1 MVLTA
6 VLAVLISFVA
16 VPEAQAAH
24 GPHPKVWT
32 PPNTKLDRTKSVEG
46 ATDPGELGASVD
58 PRTGVA
64 GRWRSARKPVP
75 TGSATVPLP
84 HAPGA
89 GRKAAAIRA
98 GKLPVSVADLGAVKP
113 AKPAK
118 SGSRAAKGAKSGKSA
133 TGAKKAAGGAAGATA
148 GDSDP
153 AADSDPAGPA
163 SVSVTVSGPAAGKA
177 AGAFGNLITV
187 RGASPATDAGRAVRV
202 ELDINTLQ
210 GTGSWRDRA
219 RLVRMPACALTTPA
233 KAGCR
238 TRTPVPSTL
247 DPRTGKLTADIT
259 LPATTQTAS
268 TGTQRSFATSSTS
281 TAMVLSAEP
290 ATSGSGGSFAATPL
304 SPSASW
310 SAGSNAGNFTYSY
323 TFSMPTAIGGA
334 APSVMLG
341 YDSSTVDGMTAA
353 SNSQASWAGE
363 GWAYTPGFISR
374 QYKPCL
380 KNGID
385 MSGDECWAG
394 QTLSLN
400 LAGHS
405 GQVVKDDTTGVLRL
419 QGDDGTKITPLTGL
433 NNGAWNGEGFKVT
446 TTEGTDYYFGANH
459 LPGGDGSD
467 PASESVNTVP
477 VYHPKSGDPCYSA
490 STGLASWCQMG
501 WQWNLDYIVDL
512 HGNLISYT
520 YDKEDNWYARGGG
533 QNNGN
538 GARTKY
544 QRASQPHTV
553 SYGQRLPEQ
562 VAAKGGV
569 KPAVVMTFTAKER
582 CFETTGCE
590 PADRTLANQSRWKDT
605 PLDQQCA
612 DTGTCTVYGPTFW
625 TSKRLAE
632 VKTEVLV
639 GTGYRTVDNWTLTHG
654 WSYPDDATQSP
665 TMWLQSIKR
674 TGSNGLAALDLPPVT
689 FTGVQMPNRVD
700 EVTVTASRFNR
711 PRMTEIVTET
721 GGRINIGYKPVECS
735 RVAGTMPAAPETNT
749 MACMPVKWVKPGS
762 PTGTAPSLDWF
773 HKYLVRSVT
782 QESRVTSGVARV
794 TEYEYGGGAAWHR
807 NDSEF
812 ADDDTRTYD
821 NFRGYATVTTTTGNG
836 TDGPKSKSV
845 ATFLRGM
852 GGQVTDTWGGTI
864 TDEEE
869 YAGFVRETQTF
880 ESVAAD
886 AKVLSG
892 ELSTPWRSEITS
904 THTPSVSGLPKVTAR
919 FVNTAQVR
927 ERARLAD
934 GSWRETKREVT
945 YDTDLT
951 HAARVQKVDVYGDVT
966 KPEQRQCTE
975 TSYASGANPML
986 IELPY
991 RVLTLAG
998 PCGATP
1004 NAANTIADTHNL
1016 YDNQPLGTVGDRALQ
1031 TSTEVLSS
1039 YNADGSPNYRVTAK
1053 ATFDKY
1059 GRQVST
1065 TDPNTKDTAHPDG
1078 ATTTTAYTPAEGALP
1093 TSVAV
1098 TNPLGWTSTTTMDPG
1113 RGLPTR
1119 AVDENGRFTDEDY
1132 DSLGRLVAVWK
1143 PGRDKAT
1150 QSPNQKFSYDLK
1162 INRDGPAAIT
1172 TQNLREDGSYGT
1184 SIQIHDGFGRVRQ
1197 TQAMPPFGSVGR
1209 LISDAIFDT
1218 QGREVQTTPSYFNND
1233 SGPTS
1238 VVFVPQDS
1246 QIPAQTWNEYDAL
1259 GRVTASKFMSY
1270 GQEQWRTTTTY
1281 AGADRIDVTPPPGG
1295 FASSSIM
1302 DALGR
1307 ETEVRQYKSNTPTG
1321 AYDATTTSY
1330 DIAGRPVLRKD
1341 SSGHEWRYSYNV
1353 LGEPTGGS
1361 DPDAGE
1367 TRTTYDAGGR
1377 AVTTTDALG
1386 KSISFTYDLLGRE
1399 TAAYAGTDTTDPAK
1413 KTIEW
1418 TYDAKAK
1425 GKLDS
1430 ATRFVNGQAYK
1441 SAITGYDVGYR
1452 PTGTS
1457 VTIPASEGALAGTY
1471 TSSLTYT
1478 PVLGLP
1484 KTMTLPAAGG
1494 MTAER
1499 LTNSYDVDGNFIG
1512 SSGKS
1517 TLVTD
1522 VQYDAFG
1529 RPVRTTVGPYG
1540 SQVVSS
1546 QLYDAATGRVTQS
1559 TLDSQ
1564 LAGNHVDFTT
1574 YTYNKAG
1581 SLTSARNVQD
1591 GTSVDTQ
1598 CFTYDYLGR
1607 LSAAWTDNGG
1617 ITTAPAPSVSGIGGC
1632 ANPTEPTAADAAG
1645 RVGGP
1650 APYWQSYGYDLTGNR
1665 TKLVRHDPTGNTA
1678 KDQTVDQ
1685 TFATGPN
1692 TPTTAPDTG
1701 GGTGGPHA
1709 LKTSKTTVGTD
1720 VKTATYQYDAAGNTT
1735 AITDTSGTK
1744 KVNWTDE
1751 GQVASVEDT
1760 AKGTTSYVYDAD
1772 GSQLIR
1778 RSPGKVTL
1786 YVGADEVVLDTA
1798 TGTLSDT
1805 RSYPAPGGLSITR
1818 VTKAGTGKLYYQAG
1832 DPHGTN
1838 GVQFEA
1844 GTLATAR
1851 RPSDPFG
1858 NARGTQPGAG
1868 VWAGSS
1874 GFVGGTIEETGFT
1887 TLGARQYDPVTG
1899 RFLSVDP
1906 IFSAGDPQSW
1916 NSYAYADNNPVDQS
1930 DPSGTCIPADDGS
1943 GRCMSAAGWQRYYE
1957 KQEGGGGGDGGGTPT
1972 DAGTTAATQ
1981 QAKND
1986 NAAKQAAAA
1995 EALRQK
2001 QAADEALA
2009 KAKQERE
2016 ELMSKIV
2023 DVVGD
2028 LIGFNDAR
2036 DCFTKG
2042 DVMGCI
2048 NTALNFVPWSK
2059 VFKAVKVGIK
2069 AFKLWKEGEKAYDA
2083 FRGAQKI
2090 AREAESAMVAARKTA
2105 DEAAAAEDAAVAA
2118 EKKAADD
2125 AAKSADEA
2133 GSCPIGG
2140 PHSFPAGTPVQLADG
2155 TTKPIEEVK
2164 EGDQVLATDP
2174 QTGVTRAETV
2184 ERLITTPDDKDFTD
2198 LVLTSDDGKSS
2209 KLTTT
2214 WHHPFWDATTR
2225 RWTEASEL
2233 ADGDKLRTSDGTL
2246 ITVTRVRNYH
2256 EAVVTYDLTVDRLH
2270 TYYVLAGNAPV
2281 LVHNCETLGDDEVQ
2295 AKRAREINN
2304 AEPSQADFDIH
2315 TTAVLDVDVPGVGVK
2330 RLVAG
2335 NGEGGLTPAQITAL
2349 APDEIHIDPEMVPG
2363 DLHAEQ
2369 RVIYGASKLKA
2380 TPIQGGA
2387 SRNICRKVCGVLI
2400 FATKGAPFGMVQNG
2414 NGKLTFRL
2422 KSMRW

>member
-6 VLAVLISFVA
+6 VLAVLLSLVT
-16 VPEAQAAH
+16 VPEAQADR

-32 PPNTKLDRTKSVEG
+32 PPNTKLTQTKSVEG
-46 ATDPGELGASVD
+46 ATDSGELGASAS
-58 PRTGVA
+58 PATGA
-64 GRWRSARKPVP
+64 GRWRPARKPVP
-75 TGSATVPLP
+75 TGTATITLP

-98 GKLPVSVADLGAVKP
+98 GRLPVSVADLGA

-118 SGSRAAKGAKSGKSA
+118 SVASAKSAKSA
-133 TGAKKAAGGAAGATA
+133 QGAKKVAGSAAGSVTADVGA
-148 GDSDP
+148 
-153 AADSDPAGPA
+153 A
-163 SVSVTVSGPAAGKA
+163 SVSVTVSDAATAKA

-187 RGASPATDAGRAVRV
+187 RGASPAAETGRAVRV
-202 ELDINTLQ
+202 ELDVTTLQ
-210 GTGSWRDRA
+210 GTGAWRDRA

-247 DPRTGKLTADIT
+247 DPLTGKLTADVT
-259 LPATTQTAS
+259 LPATGTTETSTAS
-268 TGTQRSFATSSTS
+268 GAQRSFAVSQASG
-281 TAMVLSAEP
+281 AMVLAAEP
-290 ATSGSGGSFAATPL
+290 AASGSGGSFAATPL
-304 SPSASW
+304 SPSMSW

-353 SNSQASWAGE
+353 SNSQAPWAGE

-380 KNGID
+380 KAGID

-405 GQVVKDDTTGVLRL
+405 GQVVKDDATGVLRL

-446 TTEGTDYYFGANH
+446 TTEGTEYYFGANH

-467 PASESVNTVP
+467 PASNSVNTVP
-477 VYHPKSGDPCYSA
+477 VYHPKAGDPCNSS

-512 HGNLISYT
+512 HGNLINYT
-520 YDKEDNWYARGGG
+520 YDQEDNWYARGGG
-533 QNNGN
+533 QNNGT

-544 QRASQPHTV
+544 QRASQPRTV

-562 VAAKGGV
+562 IAAKGGL
-569 KPAVVMTFTAKER
+569 KPAVVMTFKALER

-605 PLDQQCA
+605 PLDQSCA
-612 DTGTCTVYGPTFW
+612 SGGTCTVYGPTFW

-632 VKTEVLV
+632 VKADALV
-639 GTGYRTVDNWTLTHG
+639 GTGYRTVDTWTLTHG

-674 TGSNGLAALDLPPVT
+674 TGSNGLSALDLPPVT
-689 FTGVQMPNRVD
+689 FTGMQKPNRVD

-721 GGRINIGYKPVECS
+721 GGRINIGYKPEECS
-735 RVAGTMPAAPETNT
+735 RKNGTMPAAPETNT

-762 PTGTAPSLDWF
+762 PTNAKPELDWF
-773 HKYLVRSVT
+773 NKYLVGSIT

-812 ADDDTRTYD
+812 ADDDARTYD

-880 ESVAAD
+880 ESVAAG

-892 ELSTPWRSEITS
+892 ELSTPWRSDVTS
-904 THTPSVSGLPKVTAR
+904 THTPSVTGLPKVTAR

-934 GSWRETKREVT
+934 GTWRETKREVT
-945 YDTDLT
+945 YDIDPA
-951 HAARVQKVDVYGDVT
+951 HAARVLKVDVYGDVT

-975 TSYASGANPML
+975 TSYASGANPLL

-1004 NAANTIADTHNL
+1004 NAANTIADTRNL
-1016 YDNQPLGTVGDRALQ
+1016 FDNQPLGTVGDRALQ
-1031 TSTEVLSS
+1031 TSSEVLSS
-1039 YNADGSPNYRVTAK
+1039 YNADGSANYRVTAK
-1053 ATFDKY
+1053 AAFDKY

-1065 TDPNTKDTAHPDG
+1065 TDPNTKDATHPDG

-1119 AVDENGRFTDEDY
+1119 AVDENGRFTDEEY

-1150 QSPNQKFSYDLK
+1150 QSPNQKFAYDLK
-1162 INRDGPAAIT
+1162 VDRDGPAAIT

-1197 TQAMPPFGSVGR
+1197 TQAQPPFGSVGR

-1218 QGREVQTTPSYFNND
+1218 QGRQVQTTPSYFNND
-1233 SGPTS
+1233 AGPTS

-1246 QIPAQTWNEYDAL
+1246 QIPAQTWNEYDGL
-1259 GRVTASKFMSY
+1259 GRVTVSKSMSY

-1281 AGADRIDVTPPPGG
+1281 AGADRVDVTPPTGG
-1295 FASSSIM
+1295 FASSTIT

-1307 ETEVRQYKSNTPTG
+1307 TKEVRQYKSNTPTG

-1330 DIAGRPVLRKD
+1330 DVAGRPVLRKD
-1341 SSGHEWRYSYNV
+1341 SAGHQWRYTYD
-1353 LGEPTGGS
+1353 LTGQLTSLS

-1367 TRTTYDAGGR
+1367 SRTTYDAGGR
-1377 AVTTTDALG
+1377 AVTSTDARG
-1386 KSISFTYDLLGRE
+1386 RSTSITYDLLGRQ
-1399 TAAYAGTDTTDPAK
+1399 TASYEGTDTTDPTK
-1413 KTIEW
+1413 KTIEL

-1425 GKLDS
+1425 GKPDS
-1430 ATRFVNGQAYK
+1430 ATRFVNGQAYR
-1441 SAITGYDVGYR
+1441 STVTGYDIGYR
-1452 PTGTS
+1452 PTGNTL
-1457 VTIPASEGALAGTY
+1457 TIPASEGALAGTY
-1471 TSSLTYT
+1471 TSSVTYT

-1484 KTMTLPAAGG
+1484 KTATLPAAGG

-1517 TLVTD
+1517 ALVTD

-1529 RPVRTTVGPYG
+1529 RPTRTTVGPYG
-1540 SQVVSS
+1540 SQVVST
-1546 QLYDAATGRVTQS
+1546 QLYDAGTGRVVQS

-1617 ITTAPAPSVSGIGGC
+1617 TTTAPAPSVLGIGGC
-1632 ANPTEPTAADAAG
+1632 VNPTEPTATDASA
-1645 RVGGP
+1645 RIGGP

-1709 LKTSKTTVGTD
+1709 LTTSKTTVGTD

-1735 AITDTSGTK
+1735 AVTSTSGTK
-1744 KVNWTDE
+1744 KINWSGE
-1751 GQVASVEDT
+1751 GRIESVEDT
-1760 AKGTTSYVYDAD
+1760 AATGTTSYVYDAS

-1778 RSPGKVTL
+1778 RSPGKATL
-1786 YVGADEVVLDTA
+1786 YVGADEVTLDTA
-1798 TGTLSDT
+1798 TGALSDT
-1805 RSYPAPGGLSITR
+1805 RTYPAPGGLSITR
-1818 VTKAGTGKLYYQAG
+1818 VTKAGTGKLYYQAA

-1868 VWAGSS
+1868 VWAGSR
-1874 GFVGGTIEETGFT
+1874 GFVGGTLEETGFT

-1906 IFSAGDPQSW
+1906 VFNEGDPQSW
-1916 NSYAYADNNPVDQS
+1916 NGYAYADNDPVDKS
-1930 DPSGTCIPADDGS
+1930 DASGTCVPADDGS
-1943 GRCMSAAGWQRYYE
+1943 GRCYSPAQLRAMAAE
-1957 KQEGGGGGDGGGTPT
+1957 AGGGGGGGGGGSST
-1972 DAGTTAATQ
+1972 DAGTTPATQ

-2059 VFKAVKVGIK
+2059 VFKAVKVGIR

-2090 AREAESAMVAARKTA
+2090 AREAEGALLTARKTA
-2105 DEAAAAEDAAVAA
+2105 DEAKAAEDAAVAA

-2140 PHSFPAGTPVQLADG
+2140 PHSFPAGTLVQLADG
-2155 TTKPIEEVK
+2155 TTKSIEQVK

-2174 QTGVTRAETV
+2174 QTGVTRAEGV
-2184 ERLITTPDDKDFTD
+2184 ERLITTPDDKEFTD
-2198 LVLTSDDGKSS
+2198 LLLTSDDGTSS
-2209 KLTTT
+2209 TLTTT
-2214 WHHPFWDATTR
+2214 WHHPFWDATTH
-2225 RWTEASEL
+2225 RWTDASEL
-2233 ADGDKLRTSDGTL
+2233 TAGHELRTSDGTP
-2246 ITVTRVRNYH
+2246 ITVTVVRNYH
-2256 EAVVTYDLTVDRLH
+2256 HAVVTYDLTVHRLH
-2270 TYYVLAGNAPV
+2270 TYYVVAGTSPV
-2281 LVHNCETLGDDEVQ
+2281 LVHNCGPGAASEDD
-2295 AKRAREINN
+2295 AMLSLDRA
-2304 AEPSQADFDIH
+2304 AELQSVRNDYPGAQYNG
-2315 TTAVLDVDVPGVGVK
+2315 TTAVVGVFNSETK
-2330 RLVAG
+2330 RVTIRIGVNGGGAMPSSWTLRQGEEFVQAAG
-2335 NGEGGLTPAQITAL
+2335 
-2349 APDEIHIDPEMVPG
+2349 
-2363 DLHAEQ
+2363 HAEEGIV
-2369 RVIYGASKLKA
+2369 RSLADNEHVIFGATTINFCNANCVIMMNVRGMTLK
-2380 TPIQGGA
+2380 GGFGHK
-2387 SRNICRKVCGVLI
+2387 SHNS
-2400 FATKGAPFGMVQNG
+2400 PFRMFWLSQED
-2414 NGKLTFRL
+2414 
-2422 KSMRW
+2422 

>member
-1 MVLTA
+1 MILTA
-6 VLAVLISFVA
+6 VLAVLLSLVT
-16 VPEAQAAH
+16 VPEAQAAR

-32 PPNTKLDRTKSVEG
+32 PPNTKLDKTKSVEG
-46 ATDPGELGASVD
+46 TTDPGELGASVD

-64 GRWRSARKPVP
+64 GRWRSVHKPVP
-75 TGSATVPLP
+75 TGSATVALP

-98 GKLPVSVADLGAVKP
+98 GKLPVSVADLGS

-118 SGSRAAKGAKSGKSA
+118 SAKSGSKAAKGTKSGKSA
-133 TGAKKAAGGAAGATA
+133 KGAKKAAGSAA
-148 GDSDP
+148 GDS
-153 AADSDPAGPA
+153 AEDSDPAGAA
-163 SVSVTVSGPAAGKA
+163 SVSVTVSDAAAGKA
-177 AGAFGNLITV
+177 AGAFGNLVTV

-202 ELDINTLQ
+202 ELDVNTLQ
-210 GTGSWRDRA
+210 GAGSWRDRA

-238 TRTPVPSTL
+238 TRTPVPATL
-247 DPRTGKLTADIT
+247 DPRTGKLTADVT
-259 LPATTQTAS
+259 LPATTQTGS
-268 TGTQRSFATSSTS
+268 TGAQQSFATQQTS

-380 KNGID
+380 KSGID

-467 PASESVNTVP
+467 TASNSVNTVP

-538 GARTKY
+538 GTPTKY

-562 VAAKGGV
+562 VAAKGGL
-569 KPAVVMTFTAKER
+569 KAAVVMTFTAKER

-654 WSYPDDATQSP
+654 WSYPEDTTESP

-689 FTGVQMPNRVD
+689 FTGIQMPNRVD

-711 PRMTEIVTET
+711 PRMTAIVTET
-721 GGRINIGYKPVECS
+721 GGRINIGYKQVECS
-735 RVAGTMPAAPETNT
+735 RKAGTMPASPETNT
-749 MACMPVKWVKPGS
+749 MACMPVKWVKPNS
-762 PTGTAPSLDWF
+762 PAGTAPSLDWF
-773 HKYLVRSVT
+773 NKYLVASVT
-782 QESRVTSGVARV
+782 QESMVTSGVARV

-919 FVNTAQVR
+919 FINTAQVR

-945 YDTDLT
+945 YDPDLS

-1004 NAANTIADTHNL
+1004 NAANTIADTRNL

-1039 YNADGSPNYRVTAK
+1039 YNADGSANYRVTAK

-1119 AVDENGRFTDEDY
+1119 AVDENGRFTDEEY

-1150 QSPNQKFSYDLK
+1150 QSPNQKFAYDLK

-1197 TQAMPPFGSVGR
+1197 TQAQPPFGSVGR

-1218 QGREVQTTPSYFNND
+1218 QGRQVQTTPSYFNND
-1233 SGPTS
+1233 SGPTA
-1238 VVFVPQDS
+1238 VVFVPQDA

-1259 GRVTASKFMSY
+1259 GRVTVSKFMSY

-1295 FASSSIM
+1295 FASSSIT

-1307 ETEVRQYKSNTPTG
+1307 TTEVRQYKSGTPTG
-1321 AYDATTTSY
+1321 AYDATTSSY
-1330 DIAGRPVLRKD
+1330 DASGHVVLRKD
-1341 SSGHEWRYSYNV
+1341 SSGHEWHYTYDL
-1353 LGEPTGGS
+1353 LGQLTVNS
-1361 DPDAGE
+1361 DPDSGTA
-1367 TRTTYDAGGR
+1367 RTAYDAGGR
-1377 AVTTTDALG
+1377 ITTATDARG
-1386 KSISFTYDLLGRE
+1386 KSLSFTYDLLGRK
-1399 TAAYAGTDTTDPAK
+1399 TAAYEGTDTSDPAK
-1413 KTIEW
+1413 KSLEW
-1418 TYDAKAK
+1418 TYDTKAK
-1425 GKLDS
+1425 GKPDTS
-1430 ATRFVNGQAYK
+1430 TRFVNGAAYK
-1441 SAITGYDVGYR
+1441 STVTGYDFGYR
-1452 PTGTS
+1452 PTGMS
-1457 VTIPASEGALAGTY
+1457 MTIPASEGVLAGTY
-1471 TSSLTYT
+1471 VSSVTYT

-1484 KTMTLPAAGG
+1484 KTVTLPAVTGAGL
-1494 MTAER
+1494 TAER

-1517 TLVTD
+1517 ALVTD

-1529 RPVRTTVGPYG
+1529 RPTRTTVGPYG
-1540 SQVVSS
+1540 SQVVTT
-1546 QLYDAATGRVTQS
+1546 QLYDVGTGRVTQS

-1564 LAGNHVDFTT
+1564 LAGTHVDFTS

-1607 LSAAWTDNGG
+1607 LTAAWTDNGG
-1617 ITTAPAPSVSGIGGC
+1617 TTTAPAPSVSGIGGC
-1632 ANPTEPTAADAAG
+1632 ANPTEPTAADAAA

-1650 APYWQSYGYDLTGNR
+1650 SPYWQSYGYDLTGNR
-1665 TKLVRHDPTGNTA
+1665 TKLVRHDPTGATA

-1709 LKTSKTTVGTD
+1709 LATSKSTVGTT
-1720 VKTATYQYDAAGNTT
+1720 VKTATYQYDASGNTT

-1744 KVNWTDE
+1744 RINWNTE
-1751 GQVASVEDT
+1751 GRIESVADT
-1760 AKGTTSYVYDAD
+1760 AAAGPTSYVYDAS
-1772 GSQLIR
+1772 GGQLIR

-1786 YVGADEVVLDTA
+1786 FLGADEIVLDTA
-1798 TGTLSDT
+1798 SGAVSDT
-1805 RSYPAPGGLSITR
+1805 RSYPAPGGLTVTR
-1818 VTKAGTGKLYYQAG
+1818 VTKSGAGKLYYQAA

-1844 GTLATAR
+1844 GSLSVTR

-1858 NARGTQPGAG
+1858 NARGSQPGAG
-1868 VWAGSS
+1868 VWAGSR

-1887 TLGARQYDPVTG
+1887 TLGARQYDPATG

-1906 IFSAGDPQSW
+1906 VFNEGDPQSW
-1916 NSYAYADNNPVDQS
+1916 NGYAYADNNPIDQS

-1943 GRCMSAAGWQRYYE
+1943 GRCMSAAAWQRYYE
-1957 KQEGGGGGDGGGTPT
+1957 QQDGGGGGGGGGDGGGTPT
-1972 DAGTTAATQ
+1972 DTGSTPSTQ

-2059 VFKAVKVGIK
+2059 VFKAVKVGIR

-2090 AREAESAMVAARKTA
+2090 AREAESALVTARKTA
-2105 DEAAAAEDAAVAA
+2105 DEAAAAEDAAVQAEKQAA
-2118 EKKAADD
+2118 ED
-2125 AAKSADEA
+2125 AAKSADDV
-2133 GSCPIGG
+2133 GTCPIGG
-2140 PHSFPAGTPVQLADG
+2140 PHSFPAGTSVQLADG
-2155 TTKPIEEVK
+2155 TTKPIEQVK

-2184 ERLITTPDDKDFTD
+2184 ERLITTPDDKEFTD
-2198 LVLTSDDGKSS
+2198 LVLTSDDGTTGT
-2209 KLTTT
+2209 LTTT
-2214 WHHPFWDATTR
+2214 WHHPFWDATAH

-2233 ADGDKLRTSDGTL
+2233 AAGHKLRTVDGTP
-2246 ITVTRVRNYH
+2246 IIVTTVRNYH
-2256 EAVVTYDLTVDRLH
+2256 QAVVTYDLTVDRLH
-2270 TYYVLAGNAPV
+2270 TYYVLAGAAPV
-2281 LVHNCETLGDDEVQ
+2281 LVHNCGVSAEAQEHVLKGV
-2295 AKRAREINN
+2295 INKDG
-2304 AEPSQADFDIH
+2304 AFAGWHLHPDQ
-2315 TTAVLDVDVPGVGVK
+2315 TGGVPEN
-2330 RLVAG
+2330 RFI
-2335 NGEGGLTPAQITAL
+2335 N
-2349 APDEIHIDPEMVPG
+2349 G
-2363 DLHAEQ
+2363 DLVTKADGTARVVGTVGARMPDGSIITKVAKAGHTFFPADWSAEK
-2369 RVIYGASKLKA
+2369 VVAAGEHLLA
-2380 TPIQGGA
+2380 TGTYKKGGA
-2387 SRNICRKVCGVLI
+2387 QVSGIYEGVRMTGFLEKAADGTRVLST
-2400 FATKGAPFGMVQNG
+2400 FFPL
-2414 NGKLTFRL
+2414 GK
-2422 KSMRW
+2422 

>member
-1 MVLTA
+1 MSVVLTA
-6 VLAVLISFVA
+6 VLAVLLSLVT
-16 VPEAQAAH
+16 VPEAQADR

-32 PPNTKLDRTKSVEG
+32 PPNTKLTQTKSVEG
-46 ATDPGELGASVD
+46 ATDSGELGASAS
-58 PRTGVA
+58 PATGA
-64 GRWRSARKPVP
+64 GRWRPARKPVP
-75 TGSATVPLP
+75 TGTATITLP

-98 GKLPVSVADLGAVKP
+98 GRLPVSVADLGA

-118 SGSRAAKGAKSGKSA
+118 SVASA
-133 TGAKKAAGGAAGATA
+133 RSARSAQGAKKVAGSAAGSVTADVGA
-148 GDSDP
+148 
-153 AADSDPAGPA
+153 A
-163 SVSVTVSGPAAGKA
+163 SVSVTVSDAATAKA

-187 RGASPATDAGRAVRV
+187 RGASPAAETGRAVRV
-202 ELDINTLQ
+202 ELDVTTLQ
-210 GTGSWRDRA
+210 GTGAWRDRA

-247 DPRTGKLTADIT
+247 DPLTGKLTADVT
-259 LPATTQTAS
+259 LPATGTTETSTAS
-268 TGTQRSFATSSTS
+268 GAQRSFAVSQASG
-281 TAMVLSAEP
+281 AMVLAAEP
-290 ATSGSGGSFAATPL
+290 AASGSGGSFAATPL
-304 SPSASW
+304 SPSMSW

-353 SNSQASWAGE
+353 SNSQAPWAGE

-380 KNGID
+380 KAGID

-405 GQVVKDDTTGVLRL
+405 GQVVKDDATGVLRL

-446 TTEGTDYYFGANH
+446 TTEGTEYYFGANH

-467 PASESVNTVP
+467 PASNSVNTVP
-477 VYHPKSGDPCYSA
+477 VYHPKAGDPCNSS

-512 HGNLISYT
+512 HGNLINYT
-520 YDKEDNWYARGGG
+520 YDQEDNWYARGGG
-533 QNNGN
+533 QNNGT

-544 QRASQPHTV
+544 QRASQPRTV

-562 VAAKGGV
+562 IAAKGGL
-569 KPAVVMTFTAKER
+569 KPAVVMTFKALER

-605 PLDQQCA
+605 PLDQSCA
-612 DTGTCTVYGPTFW
+612 SGGTCTVYGPTFW

-632 VKTEVLV
+632 VKADVLV
-639 GTGYRTVDNWTLTHG
+639 GTGYRTVDTWTLTHG

-674 TGSNGLAALDLPPVT
+674 TGSNGLSALDLPPVT
-689 FTGVQMPNRVD
+689 FTGMQKPNRVD

-721 GGRINIGYKPVECS
+721 GGRINVGYKPEECS
-735 RVAGTMPAAPETNT
+735 RKNGTMPAAPETNT

-762 PTGTAPSLDWF
+762 PTNAKPELDWF
-773 HKYLVRSVT
+773 NKYLVGSIT

-812 ADDDTRTYD
+812 ADDDARTYD

-880 ESVAAD
+880 ESVAAG

-892 ELSTPWRSEITS
+892 ELSTPWRSDVTS
-904 THTPSVSGLPKVTAR
+904 THTPSVTGLPKVTAR

-934 GSWRETKREVT
+934 GTWRETKREVT
-945 YDTDLT
+945 YDIDPA
-951 HAARVQKVDVYGDVT
+951 HAARVLKVDVYGDVT

-975 TSYASGANPML
+975 TSYASGANPLL

-1004 NAANTIADTHNL
+1004 NAANTIADTRNL
-1016 YDNQPLGTVGDRALQ
+1016 FDNQPLGTVGDRALQ
-1031 TSTEVLSS
+1031 TSSEVLSS
-1039 YNADGSPNYRVTAK
+1039 YNADGSANYRVTAK
-1053 ATFDKY
+1053 AAFDKY

-1065 TDPNTKDTAHPDG
+1065 TDPNTKDATHPDG

-1119 AVDENGRFTDEDY
+1119 AVDENGRFTDEEY

-1150 QSPNQKFSYDLK
+1150 QSPNQKFAYDLK
-1162 INRDGPAAIT
+1162 VDRDGPAAIT

-1197 TQAMPPFGSVGR
+1197 TQAQPPFGSVGR

-1218 QGREVQTTPSYFNND
+1218 QGRQVQTTPSYFNND

-1246 QIPAQTWNEYDAL
+1246 QIPAQSWNEYDAL
-1259 GRVTASKFMSY
+1259 GRVTVSKFVSY
-1270 GQEQWRTTTTY
+1270 GQEQWRSTTTY

-1295 FASSSIM
+1295 FASSSIA

-1307 ETEVRQYKSNTPTG
+1307 TTEVRQYRANTPTG

-1330 DIAGRPVLRKD
+1330 DNSGHVVLRKD
-1341 SSGHEWRYSYNV
+1341 SSGHEWRYTYNV
-1353 LGEPTGGS
+1353 LGQVTSSS
-1361 DPDAGE
+1361 DPDSGE
-1367 TRTTYDAGGR
+1367 TRSTYDAGGR
-1377 AVTTTDALG
+1377 LTTATDARG
-1386 KSISFTYDLLGRE
+1386 KSVSQTYDLLGRQ
-1399 TAAYAGTDTTDPAK
+1399 TAAYDGTDTTDPAK
-1413 KTIEW
+1413 KALEW

-1425 GKLDS
+1425 GKPDS

-1441 SAITGYDVGYR
+1441 STVTGYDIGYR
-1452 PTGTS
+1452 PTGAS
-1457 VTIPASEGALAGTY
+1457 VTIPAGEGALAGTY
-1471 TSSLTYT
+1471 NSSMTYT

-1484 KTMTLPAAGG
+1484 KTTTLPAAGG

-1517 TLVTD
+1517 ALVTD

-1529 RPVRTTVGPYG
+1529 RPTRTTVGPYG
-1540 SQVVSS
+1540 SQVVST
-1546 QLYDAATGRVTQS
+1546 QLYDAGTGRVTQS

-1617 ITTAPAPSVSGIGGC
+1617 TSTAPAPSVSGIGGC

-1645 RVGGP
+1645 RIGGP
-1650 APYWQSYGYDLTGNR
+1650 SPYWQSYGYDLTGNR
-1665 TKLVRHDPTGNTA
+1665 TKLVRHDPTGATA

-1692 TPTTAPDTG
+1692 TSTTAPNTG

-1709 LKTSKTTVGTD
+1709 LTTSKTTVGTD
-1720 VKTATYQYDAAGNTT
+1720 VKTATYQYDASGNTT
-1735 AITDTSGTK
+1735 AVTDTSGTK
-1744 KVNWTDE
+1744 KINWNGE
-1751 GQVASVEDT
+1751 GRLESVEDT
-1760 AKGTTSYVYDAD
+1760 AGKGTTSYLYDAS

-1778 RSPGKVTL
+1778 RSPGKTTL
-1786 YVGADEVVLDTA
+1786 YIGADEVTLDTA
-1798 TGTLSDT
+1798 TGALSDT
-1805 RSYPAPGGLSITR
+1805 RTYPAPGGLSITR

-1858 NARGTQPGAG
+1858 NARGTQPGTG
-1868 VWAGSS
+1868 VWAGSR
-1874 GFVGGTIEETGFT
+1874 GFVGGTLEDTGFT

-1906 IFSAGDPQSW
+1906 VFSEGDPQSW
-1916 NSYAYADNNPVDQS
+1916 NGYAYADNNPIDKS
-1930 DPSGTCIPADDGS
+1930 DASGTCIPADDGS
-1943 GRCMSAAGWQRYYE
+1943 GRCMSGAAWQRYFE
-1957 KQEGGGGGDGGGTPT
+1957 QQEGGGGGGGGGGSPT
-1972 DAGTTAATQ
+1972 DTGTTPSTQ

-2059 VFKAVKVGIK
+2059 VFKAVKVGIR

-2090 AREAESAMVAARKTA
+2090 AREAENAMVAARKTA

-2155 TTKPIEEVK
+2155 TSKPIQQVK
-2164 EGDQVLATDP
+2164 EGDRVLATDP

-2184 ERLITTPDDKDFTD
+2184 ERLITTPDDKEFTD
-2198 LVLTSDDGKSS
+2198 LVVTSAGGTAS

-2214 WHHPFWDATTR
+2214 WHHPFWDATAH

-2233 ADGDKLRTSDGTL
+2233 ATGHQLRTADGTL

-2256 EAVVTYDLTVDRLH
+2256 QSVVTYDLTVDRLH
-2270 TYYVLAGNAPV
+2270 TYYVLAGVTPL
-2281 LVHNCETLGDDEVQ
+2281 LVHNCGPTRDNLGDGKTAENPAFADDPYSEGSVKARSDEWHEHFENYELLT
-2295 AKRAREINN
+2295 RNHERLAREVANN
-2304 AEPSQADFDIH
+2304 PS
-2315 TTAVLDVDVPGVGVK
+2315 AV
-2330 RLVAG
+2330 
-2335 NGEGGLTPAQITAL
+2335 
-2349 APDEIHIDPEMVPG
+2349 
-2363 DLHAEQ
+2363 Q
-2369 RVIYGASKLKA
+2369 RVNSNGPDFFQNSSNARGWGSWRGSPIYDGTNIGMPANNQIRVMRNLNTGEIAWFPLK
-2380 TPIQGGA
+2380 
-2387 SRNICRKVCGVLI
+2387 NGVHNYGLPTLFHYARRI
-2400 FATKGAPFGMVQNG
+2400 
-2414 NGKLTFRL
+2414 
-2422 KSMRW
+2422 

>member
-6 VLAVLISFVA
+6 VLAVLVSFVA
-16 VPEAQAAH
+16 VPEAQAAR

-32 PPNTKLDRTKSVEG
+32 PPNTRLDKTKSVEG
-46 ATDPGELGASVD
+46 TTDPGELGASVD
-58 PRTGVA
+58 PRTGAA

-75 TGSATVPLP
+75 TGSATVTLP

-98 GKLPVSVADLGAVKP
+98 GQLPVSVADLGAPRHGSAGP
-113 AKPAK
+113 AP
-118 SGSRAAKGAKSGKSA
+118 
-133 TGAKKAAGGAAGATA
+133 KAVDSAGGTAT
-148 GDSDP
+148 DS
-153 AADSDPAGPA
+153 A
-163 SVSVTVSGPAAGKA
+163 SVSVTVSDPAAAKA
-177 AGAFGNLITV
+177 AGAFGNLVTV
-187 RGASPATDAGRAVRV
+187 RGASPATDAGRSVRV
-202 ELDINTLQ
+202 ELDVNTLQ

-233 KAGCR
+233 KAQCR
-238 TRTPVPSTL
+238 TRTPIVSTL
-247 DPRTGKLTADIT
+247 DPRTGKLTADVT
-259 LPATTQTAS
+259 LPAAETAQNGG
-268 TGTQRSFATSSTS
+268 TGAQKSLAQQSSAPAAAG
-281 TAMVLSAEP
+281 AMVLAAEP
-290 ATSGSGGSFAATPL
+290 AASGSGGSFAATPL

-380 KNGID
+380 KAGID

-446 TTEGTDYYFGANH
+446 TTEGTEYYFGANH

-467 PASESVNTVP
+467 PASNSVNTVP
-477 VYHPKSGDPCYSA
+477 VYHPKAGDPCNSS

-520 YDKEDNWYARGGG
+520 YDQEDNWYARGGG
-533 QNNGN
+533 QNNGT

-544 QRASQPHTV
+544 QRASQSRTV

-562 VAAKGGV
+562 IAAKGTA

-605 PLDQQCA
+605 PLDQNCA
-612 DTGTCTVYGPTFW
+612 SGGTCTVYGPTFW

-632 VKTEVLV
+632 VKADVLV
-639 GTGYRTVDNWTLTHG
+639 GTDYRTVDTWTLTHG

-689 FTGVQMPNRVD
+689 FTGMQMPNRVD

-721 GGRINIGYKPVECS
+721 GGRINVGYKPVECS
-735 RVAGTMPAAPETNT
+735 RKAGTMPSAPETNT

-762 PTGTAPSLDWF
+762 PTNAKPELDWF
-773 HKYLVRSVT
+773 NKYLVGSIT

-807 NDSEF
+807 NESEF
-812 ADDDTRTYD
+812 ADDDARTYD

-880 ESVAAD
+880 ESVAPG

-919 FVNTAQVR
+919 FINTAQVR

-934 GSWRETKREVT
+934 DTWRETKREVT
-945 YDTDLT
+945 YDTDVS
-951 HAARVQKVDVYGDVT
+951 HAARVQKVDVFGDVT

-1004 NAANTIADTHNL
+1004 TAANTIADTRNL

-1031 TSTEVLSS
+1031 TSSEVLSS
-1039 YNADGSPNYRVTAK
+1039 YNADGSANYRVTAK
-1053 ATFDKY
+1053 AAFDKY

-1065 TDPNTKDTAHPDG
+1065 TDPNTKDATHPDG

-1119 AVDENGRFTDEDY
+1119 AVDENGRFTDEEY

-1150 QSPNQKFSYDLK
+1150 QSPNQKFAYDLK
-1162 INRDGPAAIT
+1162 ANRDGPAAIT

-1184 SIQIHDGFGRVRQ
+1184 SIQIHDGFGRIRQ
-1197 TQAMPPFGSVGR
+1197 TQAQPPFGSVGR
-1209 LISDAIFDT
+1209 LVSDAIFDT

-1238 VVFVPQDS
+1238 VVFVPQDA

-1259 GRVTASKFMSY
+1259 GRVTVSKFMSY
-1270 GQEQWRTTTTY
+1270 GQEQWRSTTTY
-1281 AGADRIDVTPPPGG
+1281 AGADRVDVTPPPGG
-1295 FASSSIM
+1295 YASSTIT

-1307 ETEVRQYKSNTPTG
+1307 TTESRQYKSNTPTG

-1330 DIAGRPVLRKD
+1330 DIAGHPVLRKD
-1341 SSGHEWRYSYNV
+1341 SSGHEWRYTYDT
-1353 LGEPTGGS
+1353 LGQLTGNS
-1361 DPDAGE
+1361 DPDSGQA
-1367 TRTTYDAGGR
+1367 RTVYDASGR
-1377 AVTTTDALG
+1377 ITTATDARG
-1386 KSISFTYDLLGRE
+1386 RSISFTYDLLGRK
-1399 TAAYAGTDTTDPAK
+1399 TAAYDGTATTDPAK
-1413 KTIEW
+1413 KTLEW

-1425 GKLDS
+1425 GKPDTS
-1430 ATRFVNGQAYK
+1430 TRFVNGVAYK
-1441 SAITGYDVGYR
+1441 STVTGYDNGYR
-1452 PTGTS
+1452 PTGMS
-1457 VTIPASEGALAGTY
+1457 MTIPASEGVLAGTY
-1471 TSSLTYT
+1471 TSSVTYT

-1484 KTMTLPAAGG
+1484 KTVTLPAVTGAGL
-1494 MTAER
+1494 TAER

-1517 TLVTD
+1517 ALVTD

-1529 RPVRTTVGPYG
+1529 RPTRTTVGPYG
-1540 SQVVSS
+1540 SQVVST

-1617 ITTAPAPSVSGIGGC
+1617 TTTAPAPSVSGIGGC
-1632 ANPTEPTAADAAG
+1632 ANPAEPTAADAAG

-1650 APYWQSYGYDLTGNR
+1650 SPYWQSYGYDLTGNR
-1665 TKLVRHDPTGNTA
+1665 TKLVRHDPTGVTA

-1692 TPTTAPDTG
+1692 TPTTAADTG

-1709 LKTSKTTVGTD
+1709 LTTSKSTVGTD
-1720 VKTATYQYDAAGNTT
+1720 VKTATYQYDASGNTT
-1735 AITDTSGTK
+1735 SITSTSGTK
-1744 KVNWTDE
+1744 KINWNTE
-1751 GQVASVEDT
+1751 GRVESVEDT
-1760 AKGTTSYVYDAD
+1760 AAAGPTSYVYDAS
-1772 GSQLIR
+1772 GGQLIR

-1786 YVGADEVVLDTA
+1786 FLGADEITLDTTSGA
-1798 TGTLSDT
+1798 VSDT
-1805 RSYPAPGGLSITR
+1805 RSYPAPGGLSVAR
-1818 VTKAGTGKLYYQAG
+1818 VTKSGTGKLYYQAA

-1868 VWAGSS
+1868 VWAGSR
-1874 GFVGGTIEETGFT
+1874 GFVGGTIEDTGFT
-1887 TLGARQYDPVTG
+1887 TLGARQYDPATG

-1906 IFSAGDPQSW
+1906 IFSEGDPQSW
-1916 NSYAYADNNPVDQS
+1916 NGYAYADNNPVDKS
-1930 DPSGTCIPADDGS
+1930 DPSGTCVPADDGT
-1943 GRCMSAAGWQRYYE
+1943 GRCYSAAQLNRMAAEAGGDG
-1957 KQEGGGGGDGGGTPT
+1957 GGGGGDGGGTPT
-1972 DAGTTAATQ
+1972 DTGSTAATQ
-1981 QAKND
+1981 QARND

-2059 VFKAVKVGIK
+2059 VFKAVKVGIR

-2090 AREAESAMVAARKTA
+2090 AREAEGAMVAARKTA
-2105 DEAAAAEDAAVAA
+2105 DEAAAAEDAAVQA
-2118 EKKAADD
+2118 EKQAAQD
-2125 AAKSADEA
+2125 AAKSADDV
-2133 GSCPIGG
+2133 GTCPIGG
-2140 PHSFPAGTPVQLADG
+2140 PHSFPAGTAVRLADG
-2155 TTKPIEEVK
+2155 TSKPIQQVK

-2184 ERLITTPDDKDFTD
+2184 ERLITTPDDKEFTD
-2198 LVLTSDDGKSS
+2198 LVLTSDDGTSS
-2209 KLTTT
+2209 TLTTT
-2214 WHHPFWDATTR
+2214 WHHPFWDVTAH

-2233 ADGDKLRTSDGTL
+2233 ATGHELRTADGTP

-2256 EAVVTYDLTVDRLH
+2256 QAVVTYDLTVDRLH
-2270 TYYVLAGNAPV
+2270 TYYVLAGAAPV
-2281 LVHNCETLGDDEVQ
+2281 LVHNCGNISDE
-2295 AKRAREINN
+2295 AREHVLEGVINKDG
-2304 AEPSQADFDIH
+2304 EF
-2315 TTAVLDVDVPGVGVK
+2315 
-2330 RLVAG
+2330 AG
-2335 NGEGGLTPAQITAL
+2335 WHLHPDQSGGIPENRFINGELVTKADGSVRVVGTVGARMPDGSIIPKVAKAGHTFFPAHWTAETVMAAGEHLL
-2349 APDEIHIDPEMVPG
+2349 ATG
-2363 DLHAEQ
+2363 T
-2369 RVIYGASKLKA
+2369 YKK
-2380 TPIQGGA
+2380 GGA
-2387 SRNICRKVCGVLI
+2387 QVSGIYEGVRMTGFLEKAADGTRVLST
-2400 FATKGAPFGMVQNG
+2400 FFPL
-2414 NGKLTFRL
+2414 GK
-2422 KSMRW
+2422 

>member
-1 MVLTA
+1 MSVVLTA
-6 VLAVLISFVA
+6 VLAVLLSAVT
-16 VPEAQAAH
+16 VPEARA
-24 GPHPKVWT
+24 GSEPPSKVWT
-32 PPNTKLDRTKSVEG
+32 PPNTKLAATKSVEG
-46 ATDPGELGASVD
+46 GTDPGELGASAD
-58 PRTGVA
+58 PRNRVVR
-64 GRWRSARKPVP
+64 RWSRIRKPVP
-75 TGSATVPLP
+75 TGTATITLP

-98 GKLPVSVADLGAVKP
+98 GRLPVSIADLGAAKPVKP
-113 AKPAK
+113 TRSAASAKPAQGAEK
-118 SGSRAAKGAKSGKSA
+118 IAGRAAS
-133 TGAKKAAGGAAGATA
+133 GATA
-148 GDSDP
+148 DAPTD
-153 AADSDPAGPA
+153 AGTT
-163 SVSVTVSGPAAGKA
+163 SVSVTVSDPAKARA

-187 RGASPATDAGRAVRV
+187 RGASPAAESGRAVRV
-202 ELDINTLQ
+202 ELDVTTLQ
-210 GTGSWRDRA
+210 GTGAWRDRA
-219 RLVRMPACALTTPA
+219 RLVRMPACALTTPER
-233 KAGCR
+233 AGCR

-247 DPRTGKLTADIT
+247 DPLTGKLTADVT
-259 LPATTQTAS
+259 LPATGA
-268 TGTQRSFATSSTS
+268 TGTGTTSGARRSYAVSAASG
-281 TAMVLSAEP
+281 AMVLSTEP
-290 ATSGSGGSFAATPL
+290 ASSGSGGSFAATPL
-304 SPSASW
+304 SPSMSW

-353 SNSQASWAGE
+353 SNSQASWTGE

-380 KNGID
+380 KAGID

-446 TTEGTDYYFGANH
+446 TTEGTEYYFGANH
-459 LPGGDGSD
+459 LPGGDGTD
-467 PASESVNTVP
+467 PASNSVNTVP
-477 VYHPKSGDPCYSA
+477 VYHPKAGDPCYGA
-490 STGLASWCQMG
+490 STGPASWCQMG

-512 HGNLISYT
+512 HGNLISYA
-520 YDKEDNWYARGGG
+520 YDQEDNWYARGGG
-533 QNNGN
+533 QNNGT

-544 QRASQPHTV
+544 QRASQPRTV

-562 VAAKGGV
+562 VAAKGGL
-569 KPAVVMTFTAKER
+569 KPAVVMTFKALER

-590 PADRTLANQSRWKDT
+590 AADRTLANQSRWKDT
-605 PLDQQCA
+605 PLDQNCA
-612 DTGTCTVYGPTFW
+612 SGGTCTVYGPTFW

-632 VKTEVLV
+632 VKADVLV
-639 GTGYRTVDNWTLTHG
+639 GSGYRTVDTWTLTHG
-654 WSYPDDATQSP
+654 WSYPEDGTNSP

-674 TGSNGLAALDLPPVT
+674 TGSNGMAALDLPPVS
-689 FTGVQMPNRVD
+689 FTGTQKPNRVD
-700 EVTVTASRFNR
+700 EVTATASRFYR
-711 PRMTEIVTET
+711 PRMTEITTET
-721 GGRINIGYKPVECS
+721 GGRINIGYRTEECS
-735 RVAGTMPAAPETNT
+735 RKNGTMPASPENNY

-762 PTGTAPSLDWF
+762 PSNAKPELDWF
-773 HKYLVRSVT
+773 TKYLVNSIT

-812 ADDDTRTYD
+812 ADDEARTYD

-852 GGQVTDTWGGTI
+852 GGQVTDTWGGTL

-880 ESVAAD
+880 ESVAPGAR
-886 AKVLSG
+886 VLSG
-892 ELSTPWRSEITS
+892 ELSTPWRSEPTS
-904 THTPSVSGLPKVTAR
+904 THTPSVAGLPKVTAR
-919 FVNTAQVR
+919 FVNTSQVR

-934 GSWRETKREVT
+934 GTWRETKREVS
-945 YDTDLT
+945 YDLDLT
-951 HAARVQKVDVYGDVT
+951 HAARVLKVDVFGDVT

-975 TSYASGANPML
+975 TTYASGANPL
-986 IELPY
+986 LVELPS

-1004 NAANTIADTHNL
+1004 NAANTIADTRNL
-1016 YDNQPLGTVGDRALQ
+1016 FDNQPLGTVGDRALQ
-1031 TSTEVLSS
+1031 TSNEVLSS
-1039 YNADGSPNYRVTAK
+1039 YGANGSPNYRVTAK

-1065 TDPNTKDTAHPDG
+1065 TDPNTKDATHPDG

-1119 AVDENGRFTDEDY
+1119 AVDENGRFTDEEY

-1150 QSPNQKFSYDLK
+1150 QSPNQKFAYALK
-1162 INRDGPAAIT
+1162 LERDGPAAIT

-1197 TQAMPPFGSVGR
+1197 TQAQPPFGSVGR
-1209 LISDAIFDT
+1209 LVADAIFDT

-1233 SGPTS
+1233 SGPTA
-1238 VVFVPQDS
+1238 VVFVPQDA

-1259 GRVTASKFMSY
+1259 GRVTVSKFVSY
-1270 GQEQWRTTTTY
+1270 GQEQWRSTTTY

-1295 FASSSIM
+1295 YGSSSIT

-1307 ETEVRQYKSNTPTG
+1307 TTEVRQYKANTPTG

-1341 SSGHEWRYSYNV
+1341 SSGHEWRYTYDL
-1353 LGEPTGGS
+1353 LGQSTGIS
-1361 DPDAGE
+1361 DPDSGE
-1367 TRTTYDAGGR
+1367 SRNTYDAGGR
-1377 AVTTTDALG
+1377 VTTTTDARG
-1386 KSISFTYDLLGRE
+1386 RSTSFTYDLLGRQ
-1399 TAAYAGTDTTDPAK
+1399 TATYEGTDTSDPAK

-1425 GKLDS
+1425 GKPDS
-1430 ATRFVNGQAYK
+1430 STRFVNGAAYK
-1441 SAITGYDVGYR
+1441 STVNGYDIGYR
-1452 PTGTS
+1452 PTGAS
-1457 VTIPASEGALAGTY
+1457 VNIPASEGAIAGTY
-1471 TSSLTYT
+1471 TTSVTYT

-1484 KTMTLPAAGG
+1484 KTTTMPAAGG

-1499 LTNSYDVDGNFIG
+1499 VTNSYDVDGNFIG

-1517 TLVTD
+1517 ALVTD
-1522 VQYDAFG
+1522 VQYDSFG
-1529 RPVRTTVGPYG
+1529 RPTRTTVGPYG
-1540 SQVVSS
+1540 SQVVST
-1546 QLYDAATGRVTQS
+1546 QLYDAGTGRVTQS

-1581 SLTSARNVQD
+1581 TLTSSRNVQD

-1617 ITTAPAPSVSGIGGC
+1617 TTTAPAPSVSGIGGC
-1632 ANPTEPTAADAAG
+1632 VNPTEPTAAEASA
-1645 RVGGP
+1645 RIGGP

-1665 TKLVRHDPTGNTA
+1665 TKLVRHDPTGVTA

-1709 LKTSKTTVGTD
+1709 LATSKTTVGTD
-1720 VKTATYQYDAAGNTT
+1720 VRTATYQYDASGNTT
-1735 AITDTSGTK
+1735 AVTSTSGTK
-1744 KVNWTDE
+1744 RLTWNTE
-1751 GQVASVEDT
+1751 GRIDSVSDT
-1760 AKGTTSYVYDAD
+1760 ATAGSTSYVYDAS

-1786 YVGADEVVLDTA
+1786 YVGADEVTLDSA
-1798 TGTLSDT
+1798 TGALSDT
-1805 RSYPAPGGLSITR
+1805 RTYPAPGGLSVTR
-1818 VTKAGTGKLYYQAG
+1818 VTKTGTSKLYYQAA

-1844 GTLATAR
+1844 GTLAVAR

-1868 VWAGSS
+1868 AWAGSR
-1874 GFVGGTIEETGFT
+1874 GFVGGTLEDTGFT
-1887 TLGARQYDPVTG
+1887 TLGARQYDPATG

-1906 IFSAGDPQSW
+1906 IFSDGDPQSW

-1930 DPSGTCIPADDGS
+1930 DSSGTCIPADDGS
-1943 GRCMSAAGWQRYYE
+1943 GRCMSAAAWQRYYE
-1957 KQEGGGGGDGGGTPT
+1957 KEDSGSGGTGGGSPT
-1972 DAGTTAATQ
+1972 DTGTTPSTQ

-1986 NAAKQAAAA
+1986 NTAKQAAAA

-2059 VFKAVKVGIK
+2059 VFKAVKVGIR

-2090 AREAESAMVAARKTA
+2090 AREAEGALVTARKTA

-2118 EKKAADD
+2118 EKQAAEKQAAEEAAKAEPD
-2125 AAKSADEA
+2125 AAPAAIENAEA
-2133 GSCPIGG
+2133 GASCPIGG
-2140 PHSFPAGTPVQLADG
+2140 APHSFPAGTRVQLADG
-2155 TTKPIEEVK
+2155 TTKSIEEVK

-2174 QTGVTRAETV
+2174 QTGKTRTQTV
-2184 ERLITTPDDKDFTD
+2184 ERLITTPDDKEFTD
-2198 LVLTSDDGKSS
+2198 LTLTSADGKSS
-2209 KLTTT
+2209 SLTTT
-2214 WHHPFWDATTR
+2214 WHHPFWDATAR
-2225 RWTEASEL
+2225 RWTEASTLTSGHEL
-2233 ADGDKLRTSDGTL
+2233 RAPDGTP
-2246 ITVTRVRNYH
+2246 ITITHVRNYH
-2256 EAVVTYDLTVDRLH
+2256 HTVVTYDLTVDSLH
-2270 TYYVLAGNAPV
+2270 TYYVLAGEISV
-2281 LVHNCETLGDDEVQ
+2281 LVHNCGGAVGG
-2295 AKRAREINN
+2295 
-2304 AEPSQADFDIH
+2304 H
-2315 TTAVLDVDVPGVGVK
+2315 TTACTCATGGTPVGPINAHLAGGTHPVTGVPFDSQGF
-2330 RLVAG
+2330 
-2335 NGEGGLTPAQITAL
+2335 
-2349 APDEIHIDPEMVPG
+2349 PDFSAHRDP
-2363 DLHAEQ
+2363 
-2369 RVIYGASKLKA
+2369 A
-2380 TPIQGGA
+2380 TPDVVITLTGDRKKDFAAADKAAGINPA
-2387 SRNICRKVCGVLI
+2387 YRKSRWTWNHHQNCGVMQL
-2400 FATKGAPFGMVQNG
+2400 V
-2414 NGKLTFRL
+2414 
-2422 KSMRW
+2422 SMSIHSKTGHTGGFSIC